1 MVTTVDFPQPLP
13 VTQTGA
19 TSWRLDADG
28 VGQKVT
34 NLTKPYWGP
43 EGYTKGD
50 LLGYY
55 YNVAEWILPF
65 LADRA
70 LTLKRMPDGADGDFF
85 YAKNAPGHVPDWV
98 PRAPVVS
105 DDSGKVIEYLMAQDT
120 ASLVYVANLGCIEM
134 HPWHSRTDAL
144 GFPDYAFF
152 DLDPMEVGF
161 DAVKQVALLIKVV
174 LDQLGLVG
182 YPRTS
187 GATGIHI
194 YLPIDRVHTFAEVR
208 EFITRV
214 CRLVNRADPGR
225 TTMEWQVSDRT
236 GKVFLDAGMNT
247 EGRNIAAAYSL
258 RPHRGAP
265 VSTPLRWEE
274 LEGDLE
280 PGDFTI
286 TNIWPRLAEVGDYFT
301 AVLAGGQTLWA
312 AMEAVGLQVDRDR
325 RGPSHSLATPVP
337 VSRDLTEPG
346 RSGPETQDLTETGAP
361 GPRPVSRDL
370 TEPGRSGPEMQD
382 LAETAPEETGELDTY
397 RSMRDFAITAEPA
410 GGPVEATGTNRYVIQ
425 HHLATRL
432 HHDLRLERGGT
443 LRSWA
448 LPKGLPLVPGLP
460 HLAMQTEDHP
470 LEYLTFHGDIPDGE
484 YGGGPM
490 RIWDTGHF
498 QTLEWEDGKVTF
510 RLDGHRHQG
519 EWHLFRVGRGE
530 KGRREWLITRAS
542 ADEVVL
548 PPPPPTIAP
557 CLATGGA
564 EPFDDDDW
572 LFEVKWDG
580 VRAVA
585 TTVRPGMGTKE
596 FNDGLTRLVSRNG
609 NDITPAYPELAGL
622 WERVLAFN
630 AVLDGEVVALGPDG
644 RPSFGLL
651 QQRMHLRGHDR
662 VERARRATP
671 VSYMVFDLLA
681 IDGRRLVDLP
691 LEERLALLDEVLV
704 PSRAI
709 VRSDA
714 VPGQGRA
721 LYAAVEAQ
729 GLEGVVAKRRTSRYL
744 PGRRSPDWLK
754 VKVRRTAEVVV
765 GGWLESSAGG
775 GDLGSLAVGAWDGE
789 ELAYLGRVGTGFDAA
804 ERERLRRLL
813 ERHPRATSPFVD
825 QPGDRDGVHHCEP
838 LHVAE
843 VEYAEL
849 TGEGRLRA
857 PSYRRLVDDAEPT
870 TTLRAAI
877 R

>member
-1 MVTTVDFPQPLP
+1 MVTTVEFPQPLP

-19 TSWRLDADG
+19 TAWRLDADG
-28 VGQKVT
+28 VAQKVT

-50 LLGYY
+50 LLAYY

-85 YAKNAPGHVPDWV
+85 YAKNAPGHVPDWM
-98 PRAPVVS
+98 PRAPISS
-105 DDSGKVIEYLMAQDT
+105 DDSGKVIDYLMAQDT

-161 DAVKQVALLIKVV
+161 DVVKQVALLIKVV

-208 EFITRV
+208 DFITRV
-214 CRLVNRADPGR
+214 CRLVNRADPER

-274 LEGDLE
+274 LATDVE

-286 TNIWPRLAEVGDYFT
+286 ANIWPRLAEVGDHFT
-301 AVLAGGQTLWA
+301 AVLAGGQELWT
-312 AMEAVGLQVDRDR
+312 AMQAVGLEVERER
-325 RGPSHSLATPVP
+325 RGPSHSLATPAP
-337 VSRDLTEPG
+337 TSASPDLTEPG
-346 RSGPETQDLTETGAP
+346 RSGPEAQDLTEP
-361 GPRPVSRDL
+361 DRPAE
-370 TEPGRSGPEMQD
+370 EPGE
-382 LAETAPEETGELDTY
+382 LATY
-397 RSMRDFAITAEPA
+397 QSMRDFAITAEPA
-410 GGPVEATGTNRYVIQ
+410 GGPVEATGTNRFVIQ

-448 LPKGLPLVPGLP
+448 LPKGLPLATGLP

-498 QTLEWEDGKVTF
+498 ETLEWEDGKVTF

-519 EWHLFRVGRGE
+519 EWHLFRVGRRGSGRGE
-530 KGRREWLITRAS
+530 REWLITRAS

-548 PPPPPTIAP
+548 PTPPPVIAP
-557 CLATGGA
+557 CLATGGG
-564 EPFDDDDW
+564 EPFDDDGW

-580 VRAVA
+580 VRAIA
-585 TTVRPGMGTKE
+585 TTIRPGTGTKE
-596 FNDGLTRLVSRNG
+596 DNDGTTRLVSRNG
-609 NDITPAYPELAGL
+609 NDISAAYPELAGL

-651 QQRMHLRGHDR
+651 QQRMHLRGAER
-662 VERARRATP
+662 VDRARRATP

-681 IDGRRLVDLP
+681 VDGRSLVDLP
-691 LEERLALLDEVLV
+691 LDDRLSLLDDLLV
-704 PSRAI
+704 PSRTI

-714 VPGQGRA
+714 VLGQGRA
-721 LYAAVEAQ
+721 LYAAAEAQ
-729 GLEGVVAKRRTSRYL
+729 GLEGVVAKRRSSRYL

-754 VKVRRTAEVVV
+754 VKVRRSAEVVV
-765 GGWLESSAGG
+765 GGWLEASTGSGE
-775 GDLGSLAVGAWDGE
+775 LGSLLVGAWEDGA
-789 ELAYLGRVGTGFDAA
+789 LRYMGRVGTGFDAA
-804 ERERLRRLL
+804 ERARLKGIL
-813 ERHPRATSPFVD
+813 EGVAATASPFSD
-825 QPGDRDGVHHCEP
+825 DPGDRPDVHHCAP
-838 LHVAE
+838 AHVAE
-843 VEYAEL
+843 VEYGEL

-857 PSYRRLVDDAEPT
+857 PSYRRLVDDADPAGT
-870 TTLRAAI
+870 QRAAI